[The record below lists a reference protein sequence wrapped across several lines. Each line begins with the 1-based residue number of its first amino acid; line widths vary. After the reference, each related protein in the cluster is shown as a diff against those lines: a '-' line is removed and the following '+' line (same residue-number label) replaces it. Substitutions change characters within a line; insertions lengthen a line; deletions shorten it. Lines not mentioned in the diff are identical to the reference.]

1 MHRLSS
7 YLNKLLYLGTLLGA
21 LALMAISLLVGI
33 DVSLRWITGR
43 SITGVFEISSVLLV
57 MATFLPLGMVL
68 FRHEQLRVDII
79 FDWVRGRAV
88 AGLALVDVA
97 TGLLV
102 FGLLL
107 WITTGEFQ
115 KAYEGRFL
123 LRGMIE
129 IPTWIPLGM
138 IWAGTA
144 LALVTLLFQGVEALR
159 RLIGRD
165 DTPRQDRHDSA
176 AER

>member
-1 MHRLSS
+1 M
-7 YLNKLLYLGTLLGA
+7 
-21 LALMAISLLVGI
+21 
-33 DVSLRWITGR
+33 
-43 SITGVFEISSVLLV
+43 
-57 MATFLPLGMVL
+57 
-68 FRHEQLRVDII
+68 RVDII

-88 AGLALVDVA
+88 AGLALLDVA

-144 LALVTLLFQGVEALR
+144 LVLVALLFQGMEALR
-159 RLIGRD
+159 RLAGRD
-165 DTPRQDRHDSA
+165 DGPGQDHRNPD
-176 AER
+176 AEH